1 MENLWK
7 ITRDKFYGELFWQHG
22 LEFITE
28 AGFFA
33 DSSTEDENIA
43 ESVNTLCT
51 PVAFLKKDL
60 PNPCVL
66 LSTGSFCPL
75 HEGHIKMMEKA
86 KEAVEKKGF
95 QVAGAYFS
103 PGHDEYIKSKT
114 GDEWIPI
121 HNRIQ
126 IIREMT
132 KPYPWI
138 NVDPWEG
145 TFTKVA
151 VNFTDVVY
159 RLGLYLKEHLGKE
172 IPVFFVCGGDN
183 ARFVKAFSNHGHCVV
198 VDRPPYHSFTTYK
211 DALNESTYKRIIF
224 AGGGIEMSSSW
235 IRSVK
240 KFSPPIKKDLN
251 LRLGKTNAR
260 ELAVAEKLKPYFSE
274 ITHHYIED
282 QKKLYHNMAA
292 CIMMISMDPYI
303 EGDREFSMSREYD
316 LFGTTMLGYTHRPG
330 SRTLEQQVA
339 RIPRDHYGIYDDDIH
354 TGNSIRFARKCLEA
368 DGRIVIDSVH
378 SFNISETGN
387 REILDA
393 RDFLFGFD
401 EHSGLVVRL
410 PNGRRVRVPY
420 MYPFVCPFTR
430 ASVNTPMSFSTEMWK
445 LNMELHDDLL
455 VCQVPHLADLY
466 DFLGYEAETKIKDIC
481 KHYYEMCKELE

>member
-1 MENLWK
+1 MDNLWK
-7 ITRDKFYGELFWQHG
+7 ITRDKFYGELYWQHG
-22 LEFITE
+22 LEYITE

-33 DSSTEDENIA
+33 DTSTEDEDVA

-51 PVAFLKKDL
+51 PIAFLKKGL

-66 LSTGSFCPL
+66 LSTGAFCPL

-86 KEAVEKKGF
+86 KEAVERAGF

-114 GDEWIPI
+114 DDEWIPV

-145 TFTKVA
+145 AFTKVA

-183 ARFVKAFSNHGHCVV
+183 VRFLKAFSNHGYCVV
-198 VDRPPYHSFTTYK
+198 VDRPPYTSDYEFKT
-211 DALNESTYKRIIF
+211 ALNASNYTRFIY
-224 AGGGIEMSSSW
+224 ANGGIEMSSSK
-235 IRSVK
+235 IRSST
-240 KFSPPIKKDLN
+240 KFTPPEKKDLN
-251 LRLGKTNAR
+251 LRLRRFDLKEN
-260 ELAVAEKLKPYFSE
+260 AVATWLKPYFNK

-303 EGDREFSMSREYD
+303 EGDREFAISREYD
-316 LFGTTMLGYTHRPG
+316 LFGTSMLGYTHRPG
-330 SRTLEQQVA
+330 SRTLEQQVD
-339 RIPRDHYGIYDDDIH
+339 RIPRDHYGIFDDDIH
-354 TGNSIRFARKCLEA
+354 TGNSIRFARKCIEA
-368 DGRIVIDSVH
+368 DGTRIIDSVH
-378 SFNISETGN
+378 SFNISASDNVEV
-387 REILDA
+387 LDA

-410 PNGRRVRVPY
+410 PNGKRVRVPY

-430 ASVNTPMSFSTEMWK
+430 ASINEPMRFSAAMWD
-445 LNMELHDDLL
+445 LNMAMHTDLL
-455 VCQVPHLADLY
+455 VRQVPYITDLCK
-466 DFLGYEAETKIKDIC
+466 FLGFGPETSLKDIC
-481 KHYYEMCKELE
+481 KHYYEMCKELS